1 LSKLPPTA
9 GSVARL
15 IDASLSSLTS
25 RRSVKEI
32 ARLAGMSP
40 TMLSMVRYG
49 RNKLPVEYV
58 PKLAK
63 ALELDPRRLL
73 LLVMEEGM
81 RPEARQV
88 LLSLLGRLVTDN
100 EMAIIEIVRIASD
113 GRDPAVTRSIE
124 DGLLELF
131 GR

>member
-1 LSKLPPTA
+1 
-9 GSVARL
+9 
-15 IDASLSSLTS
+15 
-25 RRSVKEI
+25 VKEI

-63 ALELDPRRLL
+63 ALEIDPRRLL
-73 LLVMEEGM
+73 LPVMEEGM

-88 LLSLLGRLVTDN
+88 LTSLLGRLVTDN
-100 EMAIIEIVRIASD
+100 EMAIIEVVRIASD
-113 GRDPAVTRSIE
+113 GSDPPITRRIE

-131 GR
+131 GS